1 MVPALCDGATR
12 RMPAPDEFSW
22 IEKPLLAGMARPA
35 ALEELIW
42 LREQGIQLL
51 LSLSENPLRRD
62 WINEAGLFA
71 MHVPIEDMHAPTQK
85 QIDLCL
91 SAIEKARSRRFGVG
105 LHCGAGLGRTGAI
118 LACYF
123 VTRDMTPHEAIAHV
137 RRLRPGSV
145 ETPEQ
150 EEAIAEFARRWRK
163 PGQTGDD
170 SSGRPGLG

>member
-1 MVPALCDGATR
+1 M
-12 RMPAPDEFSW
+12 APPNEFSW
-22 IEKPLLAGMARPA
+22 IDKPFVAGLARPGGV
-35 ALEELIW
+35 EELLW

-51 LSLSENPLRRD
+51 ISLTEEPLRRD

-71 MHVPIEDMHAPTQK
+71 MHVPVEDLHPPSLK

-91 SAIEKARSRRFGVG
+91 SAIAKARDKGFGVG
-105 LHCGAGLGRTGAI
+105 VHCGAGLGRTGTM

-123 VTRDMTPHEAIAHV
+123 VSQNQTARDAIARI

-150 EEAIAEFARRWRK
+150 EEAVEEFARRQRK
-163 PGQTGDD
+163 LKDE
-170 SSGRPGLG
+170 